1 MGSSVASGKMPKV
14 KRVKKKVAPAPYMAA
29 KTAPKKVVNPLIEKR
44 PKNFGIG
51 ADIQPKRDLSHFVR
65 WPKYIRLQRQ
75 KAVLLQRLK
84 VPPSIN
90 QFTQTLDKQTATKL
104 FTLLHKYRPE
114 TKAQKKARLTAKAE
128 KKAEGKDEAPGKK
141 PVVIKYGLNHV
152 TSLVENKKALLVVIA
167 HDVDPIEIVVW
178 LPALCRKMGVP
189 YCIVK
194 GKVRLGKLVHK
205 KNATAIA
212 VTSVKQDDKDKLEK
226 LCEAV
231 RTNYNER
238 VEEIRRNWGG
248 GIMGGKSQAKMARI
262 EKAKAV

>member
-14 KRVKKKVAPAPYMAA
+14 KRVKKKVAPAPYTAA
-29 KTAPKKVVNPLIEKR
+29 KAAPKKVVNPLIEKR

-75 KAVLLQRLK
+75 KAVLYQRLK

-104 FTLLHKYRPE
+104 FNLLHKYRPE
-114 TKAQKKARLTAKAE
+114 TKA
-128 KKAEGKDEAPGKK
+128 EGKEEAPGKK
-141 PVVIKYGLNHV
+141 PMVVKYGLNHV
-152 TSLVENKKALLVVIA
+152 TSLVENKKAQLVVIA
-167 HDVDPIEIVVW
+167 HDVGPVEIVVW

-194 GKVRLGKLVHK
+194 GKARLGKVVHK
-205 KNATAIA
+205 KTATALCFAGIR
-212 VTSVKQDDKDKLEK
+212 SEDKNSFNN

-231 RTNYNER
+231 KNNYNER
-238 VEEIRRNWGG
+238 FDEIRKHWGG
-248 GIMGGKSQAKMARI
+248 GIMGI
-262 EKAKAV
+262 